1 MAPGYAFA
9 PNSAEAAFKA
19 SWAKP
24 LISPRRSRTVALH
37 TWRTLA
43 LRSLAGIVLSLQ
55 VYEQLDGVVVRVSRD
70 AHIVNHVL
78 DQEQA
83 PAARRL
89 LALQLGLKVRPL
101 GVRVRWRAASP
112 VDDAHQETFL
122 QEPYLDLDRD
132 FGVVPVAMFHG
143 VHRRLGHGGL
153 ESLQRPL
160 RQPQSTHR
168 PAHLLRSLPL
178 VAGLAGYA
186 QLGERPPGAAP
197 RCRHGAS
204 DLSQG
209 HQGDVILMLPAR
221 PNEGIER

>member
-24 LISPRRSRTVALH
+24 LISPRRSRTVPLH

-43 LRSLAGIVLSLQ
+43 LRSLAGIVLSFQ

-89 LALQLGLKVRPL
+89 LALQFGLKVRPL
-101 GVRVRWRAASP
+101 CFRVRWRAATP
-112 VDDAHQETFL
+112 VDDAHQEAF
-122 QEPYLDLDRD
+122 
-132 FGVVPVAMFHG
+132 
-143 VHRRLGHGGL
+143 
-153 ESLQRPL
+153 LQRPL
-160 RQPQSTHR
+160 RQPQSTNR
-168 PAHLLRSLPL
+168 SAHLLRRLPL
-178 VAGLAGYA
+178 VARLAGYA

-197 RCRHGAS
+197 RCRHGSS

-209 HQGDVILMLPAR
+209 HQGDVILMLPAL
-221 PNEGIER
+221 PNEGVELF